1 MDRERELKDND
12 EAPKVEVEVVEVEEV
27 EEVGVVV
34 VGVVSW
40 HLHLWSV

>member
-12 EAPKVEVEVVEVEEV
+12 EAPKVGVGVAG
-27 EEVGVVV
+27 VGVVV

-40 HLHLWSV
+40 RLHLWSV